1 VNKKAIVPEVGMGAT
16 VGSGSDCYP
25 ATIIEVNKGKDGVV
39 TSFAIQWDT
48 AKNVGG
54 EWPHSLKYEYEPN
67 PEGTITYYTLRKTGR
82 YKQKGWALR
91 SPGGGIGIGHRR
103 YYQDPSF

>member
-1 VNKKAIVPEVGMGAT
+1 MSATIPEVGMGAT
-16 VGSGSDCYP
+16 VGVGSDRYP
-25 ATIIEVNKGKDGVV
+25 ATIIEVNKGKDGVG
-39 TSFAIQWDT
+39 TSFAIQWDSH
-48 AKNVGG
+48 KRVGG
-54 EWPHSLKYEYEPN
+54 EFPYYKYECKPN
-67 PEGTITYYTLRKTGR
+67 SNGRITYYTLRKTGR